1 MSKSVPTIQKYM
13 TYEPVS
19 IDGAFSIAEAQNLMK
34 EKNIRHL
41 PVMNGNKV
49 IGIVSDR
56 DILQA
61 TSLIDI
67 NPHKI
72 AIEDICQRHV
82 YSTTPE
88 TPLDH
93 VVDEMAKN
101 HYGCAVIMQNGKLV
115 GIFTTVDVCTAL
127 AEVLRQRSH

>member
-1 MSKSVPTIQKYM
+1 MSKNVPVIQKFM

-19 IDGAFSIAEAQNLMK
+19 IDGAFSIAEAQSLMK

-61 TSLIDI
+61 ASLIDI
-67 NPHKI
+67 NPNKI
-72 AIEDICQRHV
+72 AIEDICQTHV

-93 VVDEMAKN
+93 VVDEMARN

-115 GIFTTVDVCTAL
+115 GIFTTVDVCATL

>member
-19 IDGAFSIAEAQNLMK
+19 IDGASCMAEAQTLMK
-34 EKNIRHL
+34 EKKIRHL
-41 PVMNGNKV
+41 PVMDGKKV

-61 TSLIDI
+61 TSLLDADP
-67 NPHKI
+67 NKV
-72 AIEDICQRHV
+72 AVEDICQTHV

-93 VVDEMAKN
+93 VADEMAQH
-101 HYGCAVIMQNGKLV
+101 HYGSAVVVQNGKLV
-115 GIFTTVDVCTAL
+115 GIFTTVDACLAL
-127 AEVLRQRSH
+127 AQVLRQRSH